1 MLKSKLPI
9 SDKVFFR
16 MINILLVVVFFTML
30 SGYFAWSEGAGFNKI
45 FKMVS
50 RLLMTVSIY
59 LVFKKIEKRGAIG
72 SFKFINV
79 LSPGLYLV
87 YLLLGILSLLWSG
100 EPDYSALQWMMDVE
114 SLVFAWYFIGC
125 FLLLGHYFPNSGI
138 KMYKVLGHAIF
149 GIMLIFVTGYFVNP
163 DVFMRMSHGGE
174 EFRLGGFI
182 MNPNELGMLSA
193 VGITCYIFCL
203 YEKGQRV
210 WITIQILILLYGV
223 VLTGSRSST
232 IGCLIVAFFHINQS
246 TNTKLKMLMYAG
258 AFMVIPIAIET
269 MIVKSEGN
277 GGLDEVMSMT
287 GRLPFW
293 TALITEA
300 LPNEP
305 LLGFGFQRIWYE
317 LYFSS
322 VHTYTASMAHN
333 TFVQVIMNLGFIGFT
348 IMLFQLI
355 FTFKGFLQS
364 PNKEIKLMSLGITI
378 PIMINSFTEFGI
390 FGETNYGI
398 LFYQLLILYISMTI
412 SPRLTKKE
420 KRFMNRL
427 RPNYFIEQ
435 NIPNGIQ
442 S

>member
-1 MLKSKLPI
+1 
-9 SDKVFFR
+9 
-16 MINILLVVVFFTML
+16 
-30 SGYFAWSEGAGFNKI
+30 
-45 FKMVS
+45 
-50 RLLMTVSIY
+50 
-59 LVFKKIEKRGAIG
+59 
-72 SFKFINV
+72 
-79 LSPGLYLV
+79 
-87 YLLLGILSLLWSG
+87 
-100 EPDYSALQWMMDVE
+100 
-114 SLVFAWYFIGC
+114 
-125 FLLLGHYFPNSGI
+125 
-138 KMYKVLGHAIF
+138 
-149 GIMLIFVTGYFVNP
+149 
-163 DVFMRMSHGGE
+163 
-174 EFRLGGFI
+174 
-182 MNPNELGMLSA
+182 
-193 VGITCYIFCL
+193 
-203 YEKGQRV
+203 
-210 WITIQILILLYGV
+210 
-223 VLTGSRSST
+223 
-232 IGCLIVAFFHINQS
+232 
-246 TNTKLKMLMYAG
+246 
-258 AFMVIPIAIET
+258 MVIPIAIET